1 MYQNMWDVVRDLEK
15 NNMLIR
21 IKTSVDPDLEMAEIH
36 RQIYDKQGPAIL
48 FEKVKGSPFPALSNL
63 YGTIDR
69 TDFLFRKTI
78 PKIKKVIQLKADPS
92 VFLKNPLKFLSAPL
106 TALLALPMRSYFGSP
121 SMYARTTIDQLPM
134 IKSWPMD
141 GVHLSLYHKYLLCLQ
156 GVKTQ
161 WNRISVC
168 IEFNYLATSIY
179 KTKK

>member
-1 MYQNMWDVVRDLEK
+1 MWDVVRDLEK

-78 PKIKKVIQLKADPS
+78 PKIKKFIQLKADPS
-92 VFLKNPLKFLSAPL
+92 VFLKNPLN
-106 TALLALPMRSYFGSP
+106 T
-121 SMYARTTIDQLPM
+121 
-134 IKSWPMD
+134 
-141 GVHLSLYHKYLLCLQ
+141 
-156 GVKTQ
+156 
-161 WNRISVC
+161 
-168 IEFNYLATSIY
+168 
-179 KTKK
+179 